1 MNIGERRYSNVCYDA
16 PGNREVLRVEEL
28 LFVGGPADGQR
39 AFVEPV
45 RYVRWPVLVELSG
58 RAADCLAD
66 AGPLMEKD
74 ESVEYKRISVGGFE
88 VMFFDE
94 GIHPLKKLIDGYK
107 AP

>member
-1 MNIGERRYSNVCYDA
+1 MNIGERRDSNVCYDA
-16 PGNREVLRVEEL
+16 SCNREGLSVEEL

-45 RYVRWPVLVELSG
+45 RYVRWPALGELSG

-74 ESVEYKRISVGGFE
+74 KWVEYKRISVGGFD

-94 GIHPLKKLIDGYK
+94 GIHPLKKLIDGYR

>member
-1 MNIGERRYSNVCYDA
+1 MWKSFCLWEAQPTGK
-16 PGNREVLRVEEL
+16 
-28 LFVGGPADGQR
+28 

-45 RYVRWPVLVELSG
+45 RYVRWPALSG
-58 RAADCLAD
+58 AADCLAD

-74 ESVEYKRISVGGFE
+74 KWVDKRISVGGFD

-94 GIHPLKKLIDGYK
+94 GIHPLKKLIDGYR